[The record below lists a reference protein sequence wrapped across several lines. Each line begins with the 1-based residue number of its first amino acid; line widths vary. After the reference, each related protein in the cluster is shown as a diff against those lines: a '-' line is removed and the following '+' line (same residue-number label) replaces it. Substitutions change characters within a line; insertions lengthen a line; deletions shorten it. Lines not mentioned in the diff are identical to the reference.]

1 MEIKQIP
8 LSLVIPSPMNPRK
21 TFDEGELQEL
31 ADNIEKQG
39 LLQPI
44 TVRPIKYPSNEYG
57 DRPDKYEIV
66 CGERRYRAMCRLSD
80 KWAIMDEVAPKGETY
95 NRFSEI
101 ASIVREMTD
110 EEAFD
115 AMITENLQR
124 KDVDAMEEA
133 FAFGQLQK
141 KGSSIQ
147 DIALR
152 CGKSIRFVQDRIK
165 LNSLIPELMK
175 ALKEDKMPISAAMI
189 ICKVTEEQQHMYYK
203 QYIDNYQGFTTATAS
218 GFVKGLFRN
227 LTDAVWN
234 QQPDYAGGCDT
245 SCGECPFNTCNH
257 GCLFYE
263 MKATDGQ
270 CTCEDKFIAKTVA
283 YIADYLRSND
293 DTLVKA
299 GQPLEKGKAVIA
311 IGDDYYAPGSIKK
324 LKAAVRA
331 KVKELGYEMV
341 EPSSQFKGRC
351 FYCIDDERTQAFLES
366 GECYR
371 VIQLGNYNYIRIE
384 QQAWYLK
391 KDDHTTNVD
400 SNGLP
405 LKVQELVNKYKQE
418 KSLLPSSY
426 VVRGCEALGEH
437 GQIKDLKGLDNAEF
451 ILAYSMMIDGNRE
464 LSVAL
469 GLGDYPQS
477 EEITNYVATHMDM
490 APFILRGWMKHA
502 LKVGPNILEINAIRS
517 LARPLI
523 DRLGEI
529 WCPTEYNEARE
540 KVKEKFS
547 KNEKKIAA
555 QLKALGYTIDGEK
568 IETEAPVAEATPAK
582 RPISIEKQ
590 FKEMKK
596 KQPDALLLFRV
607 GDFYEAFH
615 QDAEILAKVQ
625 NLTTTKKSDGIV
637 LAGFPH
643 HALDK
648 YVPMLVRA
656 KHRVAIVEQLEDLK
670 KVTEHGKD

>member
-1 MEIKQIP
+1 MEVK
-8 LSLVIPSPMNPRK
+8 SLKLVSVHPSPMNPRK
-21 TFDEGELQEL
+21 TFDEAALKELSE
-31 ADNIEKQG
+31 NIRQQG

-44 TVRPIKYPSNEYG
+44 TVRPVADNTE
-57 DRPDKYEIV
+57 YEIV
-66 CGERRYRAMCRLSD
+66 CGERRYRAYRILFEETELNNELPFNPWDEIM
-80 KWAIMDEVAPKGETY
+80 AIVK
-95 NRFSEI
+95 
-101 ASIVREMTD
+101 EMSD

-124 KDVDAMEEA
+124 QNVDPMEEA

-152 CGKSIRFVQDRIK
+152 FGKSVRFVQDRIK
-165 LNSLIPELMK
+165 LNALIPELMK
-175 ALKEDKMPISAAMI
+175 ALKEEKMPISAAMI
-189 ICKVTEEQQHMYYK
+189 ICKVTDEQQRAYFK
-203 QYIDNYQGFTTATAS
+203 QYNDSYQGFTTATAS
-218 GFVKGLFRN
+218 GFVKGLFLN
-227 LTDAVWN
+227 ITDAVWKG
-234 QQPDYAGGCDT
+234 DAEYAGGCGT
-245 SCGECPFNTCNH
+245 SCSECPFNTCNH

-270 CTCEDKFIAKTVA
+270 CTCEEKFIAKTVA
-283 YIADYLRSND
+283 YIADYLRSKD
-293 DTLVKA
+293 DVLVKA

-311 IGDDYYAPGSIKK
+311 IGDDSYAPGSIKK
-324 LKAAVRA
+324 LKEAVRA
-331 KVKELGYEMV
+331 KVNELGYEMV
-341 EPSSQFKGRC
+341 EPSKTFKHQCYYG
-351 FYCIDDERTQAFLES
+351 IDDERTQAFLKS

-391 KDDHTTNVD
+391 KDDQTTNVD

-426 VVRGCEALGEH
+426 VVRVARLLDNR
-437 GQIKDLKGLDNAEF
+437 QIKNLKGLDNAEF
-451 ILAYSMMIDGNRE
+451 ILAYSMMVDNNRE
-464 LSVAL
+464 LCIAL
-469 GLGDYPQS
+469 GLGDYPS
-477 EEITNYVATHMDM
+477 AEEITNYVASHMDM

-502 LKVGPNILEINAIRS
+502 LRYGTTILEINEMRT
-517 LARPLI
+517 LAKPLI

-529 WCPTEYNEARE
+529 WCPTEYQEARD
-540 KVKEKFS
+540 KVNEKFS
-547 KNEKKIAA
+547 KSEKKITA

-568 IETEAPVAEATPAK
+568 IETEAPAAETTPAK

-596 KQPDALLLFRV
+596 KHPDALLLFRV
-607 GDFYEAFH
+607 GDFYETFH
-615 QDAEILAKVQ
+615 EDAEKAAEVLGI
-625 NLTTTKKSDGIV
+625 TITKRGKTM

-643 HALDK
+643 HALDTYLPK
-648 YVPMLVRA
+648 LTKAGV
-656 KHRVAIVEQLEDLK
+656 RVAVCEQLEDPK
-670 KVTEHGKD
+670 K

>member
-1 MEIKQIP
+1 MEVKSIK
-8 LSLVIPSPMNPRK
+8 LASVHPSPMNPRK
-21 TFDEGELQEL
+21 TFDEVALKELSE
-31 ADNIEKQG
+31 NIRQQG

-44 TVRPIKYPSNEYG
+44 TVRPVADNTE
-57 DRPDKYEIV
+57 YEIV
-66 CGERRYRAMCRLSD
+66 CGERRYRAYSILFEETEHNNELPFNPWDEIM
-80 KWAIMDEVAPKGETY
+80 AIVK
-95 NRFSEI
+95 
-101 ASIVREMTD
+101 EMSD

-124 KDVDAMEEA
+124 QDVDPMEEA

-152 CGKSIRFVQDRIK
+152 FGKSIRFVRDRIK

-234 QQPDYAGGCDT
+234 QQPDYAGGCNT

-270 CTCEDKFIAKTVA
+270 CTCEDKFIAKTVS
-283 YIADYLRSND
+283 YIANYLRSND
-293 DTLVKA
+293 DTLVKT

-311 IGDDYYAPGSIKK
+311 IGDDSYAPGVIKK
-324 LKAAVRA
+324 LKEAIRA
-331 KVKELGYEMV
+331 KVKELGYEIV
-341 EPSSQFKGRC
+341 DPSSQFKGRC
-351 FYCIDDERTQAFLES
+351 WYELDDERTQAFLES

-371 VIQLGNYNYIRIE
+371 VIQLGSYNYIRIE
-384 QQAWYLK
+384 QQTWYLK
-391 KDDHTTNVD
+391 KDDQTTNVG

-405 LKVQELVNKYKQE
+405 IKVQELISKYNSE
-418 KSLLPSSY
+418 KTSLPFTLVSQ
-426 VVRGCEALGEH
+426 GCKALGEH
-437 GQIKDLKGLDNAEF
+437 GHIKDLKGLDNSEF
-451 ILAYSMMIDGNRE
+451 VLAYSMMVKNNRE
-464 LSVAL
+464 LCNVL
-469 GLGDYPQS
+469 GLGDYPS
-477 EEITNYVATHMDM
+477 AEEITNYVAGHLEM
-490 APFILRGWMKHA
+490 APFILRAWMKHA
-502 LKVGPNILEINAIRS
+502 LCSGAPILTLDEVKH
-517 LARPLI
+517 LAKPHI

-529 WCPTEYNEARE
+529 WCPDEYQDARE
-540 KVKEKFS
+540 KVNEKFS
-547 KNEKKIAA
+547 KSEKKIAS
-555 QLKALGYTIDGEK
+555 QLKALGYTLDGKK
-568 IETEAPVAEATPAK
+568 IESETPAAETTPAK

-596 KQPDALLLFRV
+596 KYPDALLIFRV
-607 GDFYEAFH
+607 NDYYELFNE
-615 QDAEILAKVQ
+615 DAEKAAELLQI
-625 NLTTTKKSDGIV
+625 TITKRGKKMV
-637 LAGFPH
+637 AGFPH
-643 HALDK
+643 HALDA
-648 YVPMLVRA
+648 YVRKLTKAGV
-656 KHRVAIVEQLEDLK
+656 RVAVCEQLEAPK
-670 KVTEHGKD
+670 K

>member
-1 MEIKQIP
+1 MEVK
-8 LSLVIPSPMNPRK
+8 SLKLASVNPSPMNPRK
-21 TFDEGELQEL
+21 TFDEAALKELSE
-31 ADNIEKQG
+31 NIRQQG

-44 TVRPIKYPSNEYG
+44 TVRPAADTE
-57 DRPDKYEIV
+57 YEIV
-66 CGERRYRAMCRLSD
+66 CGERRYRAYRILFEETEHNNELPFNPWGEIM
-80 KWAIMDEVAPKGETY
+80 AIVK
-95 NRFSEI
+95 
-101 ASIVREMTD
+101 EMSD

-124 KDVDAMEEA
+124 QDVDPMEEA

-152 CGKSIRFVQDRIK
+152 FGKSVRFVQDRIK

-175 ALKEDKMPISAAMI
+175 ALKEEKMPISAAMI
-189 ICKVTEEQQHMYYK
+189 ICKVTDEQQRAYYK
-203 QYIDNYQGFTTATAS
+203 QYNDNYQGFSTATAS
-218 GFVKGLFRN
+218 GFVKGLFLN
-227 LTDAVWN
+227 ITDAVWKN
-234 QQPDYAGGCDT
+234 DAEFAGGCLIP
-245 SCGECPFNTCNH
+245 CGECPYNTCNH

-270 CTCEDKFIAKTVA
+270 CTCEEKFIAKTVA
-283 YIADYLRSND
+283 YVAGYLQGND
-293 DTLVKA
+293 STLVKA

-311 IGDDYYAPGSIKK
+311 IGDDSYAPNSIKK
-324 LKAAVRA
+324 LKAAIRA
-331 KVKELGYEMV
+331 KVEELGYEMV

-351 FYCIDDERTQAFLES
+351 FYDIDDERTQAFLES

-391 KDDHTTNVD
+391 KDDKTTNVD

-405 LKVQELVNKYKQE
+405 LKVQELVSKYKSE
-418 KSLLPSSY
+418 KTTLPHILVSQ
-426 VVRGCEALGEH
+426 GCKAIGEH
-437 GQIKDLKGLDNAEF
+437 GHIKDLKGLDNSEF
-451 ILAYSMMIDGNRE
+451 VLAYSMMVKNNRE
-464 LSVAL
+464 LCNEL
-469 GLGDYPQS
+469 GLGDYPS
-477 EEITNYVATHMDM
+477 AEEITNYVATHMDM

-502 LKVGPNILEINAIRS
+502 LRVGTNILEINEMRV
-517 LARPLI
+517 LAKPLI

-529 WCPTEYNEARE
+529 WCPTEYNEARD

-547 KNEKKIAA
+547 KSEKKITV

-568 IETEAPVAEATPAK
+568 IETEAPAAEPIPAK

-596 KQPDALLLFRV
+596 KHPDALLIFRV
-607 GDFYEAFH
+607 NDYYELFNE
-615 QDAEILAKVQ
+615 DAEKAAELLQI
-625 NLTTTKKSDGIV
+625 TITKRGKKMV
-637 LAGFPH
+637 AGFPH
-643 HALDK
+643 HALDTYLPK
-648 YVPMLVRA
+648 LTKAGV
-656 KHRVAIVEQLEDLK
+656 RVAICEQLEAHK
-670 KVTEHGKD
+670 K

>member
-1 MEIKQIP
+1 MDFQKIP
-8 LSLVIPSPMNPRK
+8 LDSVKPSPMNPRK
-21 TFDEGELQEL
+21 TFDEEAVQEL
-31 ADNIEKQG
+31 ASNIEKQG
-39 LLQPI
+39 LIQPI
-44 TVRPIKYPSNEYG
+44 TVRPRVVQIALGEEVADG
-57 DRPDKYEIV
+57 YEIV
-66 CGERRYRAMCRLSD
+66 CGERRYRAYCILKAKEDNLNIERTAAHCKKHD
-80 KWAIMDEVAPKGETY
+80 
-95 NRFSEI
+95 RFQ
-101 ASIVREMTD
+101 SIPAMIREMSD

-124 KDVDAMEEA
+124 QDVDPMEEA

-152 CGKSIRFVQDRIK
+152 FGKSIRFVQDRIK
-165 LNSLIPELMK
+165 LNSLIPELIK
-175 ALKEDKMPISAAMI
+175 ALKEEKIPISAAMI
-189 ICKVTEEQQHMYYK
+189 ICKVTDEQQRAYYK
-203 QYIDNYQGFTTATAS
+203 QYNDSYQGFTTATAS
-218 GFVKGLFRN
+218 GFVKGLFLN
-227 LTDAVWN
+227 ITDAVWKS
-234 QQPDYAGGCDT
+234 DTEFAGGCLIP
-245 SCGECPFNTCNH
+245 CGECPYNTCNH

-270 CTCEDKFIAKTVA
+270 CTCEEKFIAKTVA
-283 YIADYLRSND
+283 YVAKYLRGND
-293 DTLVKA
+293 STLVKA

-311 IGDDYYAPGSIKK
+311 IGDDSYAPGSIKK
-324 LKAAVRA
+324 LKAAIRD
-331 KVKELGYEMV
+331 KVKELGYEIV
-341 EPSSQFKGRC
+341 DPSSQFKSRC
-351 FYCIDDERTQAFLES
+351 WYDIDDERTQAFLES

-391 KDDHTTNVD
+391 KDDQTTNVD

-405 LKVQELVNKYKQE
+405 LKVQELVSKYKQE

-451 ILAYSMMIDGNRE
+451 ILAYSMMVDNNRE
-464 LSVAL
+464 LCIAL
-469 GLGDYPQS
+469 GLGDYPS
-477 EEITNYVATHMDM
+477 AEEITNYVASHMDM

-502 LKVGPNILEINAIRS
+502 LRYGSTILEINEMRT
-517 LARPLI
+517 LAKPLI

-529 WCPTEYNEARE
+529 WCPVEYNEARD
-540 KVKEKFS
+540 KVNEKFS

-555 QLKALGYTIDGEK
+555 QLKALGYTIDGKK
-568 IETEAPVAEATPAK
+568 IETEAPAAETTPVK

-596 KQPDALLLFRV
+596 KHPDALLLFRV
-607 GDFYEAFH
+607 GDFYETFH
-615 QDAEILAKVQ
+615 EDAEKAAEVLGI
-625 NLTTTKKSDGIV
+625 TITKRGKTM

-643 HALDK
+643 HALDTYLPK
-648 YVPMLVRA
+648 LTKAGV
-656 KHRVAIVEQLEDLK
+656 RVAICEQLESPK
-670 KVTEHGKD
+670 K

>member
-1 MEIKQIP
+1 MEVK
-8 LSLVIPSPMNPRK
+8 SLKLVSVHPSPMNPRK
-21 TFDEGELQEL
+21 TFDEAALKELSE
-31 ADNIEKQG
+31 NIRQQG

-44 TVRPIKYPSNEYG
+44 TVRPVADNTE
-57 DRPDKYEIV
+57 YEIV
-66 CGERRYRAMCRLSD
+66 CGERRYRAYRILFEETELNNELPFNPWDEIM
-80 KWAIMDEVAPKGETY
+80 AIVK
-95 NRFSEI
+95 
-101 ASIVREMTD
+101 EMSD

-124 KDVDAMEEA
+124 QNVDPMEEA

-152 CGKSIRFVQDRIK
+152 FGKSIRFVQDRIK
-165 LNSLIPELMK
+165 LNALIPELMK
-175 ALKEDKMPISAAMI
+175 ALKEEKMPISAAMI
-189 ICKVTEEQQHMYYK
+189 ICKVTDEQQRAYFK
-203 QYIDNYQGFTTATAS
+203 QYNDSYQGFTTATAS
-218 GFVKGLFRN
+218 GFVKGLFLN
-227 LTDAVWN
+227 ITDAVWKG
-234 QQPDYAGGCDT
+234 DAEYAGGCGT
-245 SCGECPFNTCNH
+245 SCSECPFNTCNH

-270 CTCEDKFIAKTVA
+270 CTCEEKFIAKTVA
-283 YIADYLRSND
+283 YIADYLRSKD
-293 DTLVKA
+293 DVLVKA

-311 IGDDYYAPGSIKK
+311 IGDDSYAPGSIKK
-324 LKAAVRA
+324 LKEAVRA
-331 KVKELGYEMV
+331 KVNELGYEMV
-341 EPSSQFKGRC
+341 EPSKTFKHQCYYG
-351 FYCIDDERTQAFLES
+351 IDDERTQAFLKS

-391 KDDHTTNVD
+391 KDDQTTNVD

-426 VVRGCEALGEH
+426 VVRVARLLDNR
-437 GQIKDLKGLDNAEF
+437 QIKNLKGLDNAEF
-451 ILAYSMMIDGNRE
+451 ILAYSMMVDNNRE
-464 LSVAL
+464 LCIAL
-469 GLGDYPQS
+469 GLGDYPS
-477 EEITNYVATHMDM
+477 AEEITNYVASHMDM

-502 LKVGPNILEINAIRS
+502 LRYGTTILEINEMRT
-517 LARPLI
+517 LAKPLI

-529 WCPTEYNEARE
+529 WCPTEYQEARD
-540 KVKEKFS
+540 KVNEKFS
-547 KNEKKIAA
+547 KSEKKITA

-568 IETEAPVAEATPAK
+568 IETEAPAAETTPAK

-596 KQPDALLLFRV
+596 KHPDALLLFRV
-607 GDFYEAFH
+607 GDFYETFH
-615 QDAEILAKVQ
+615 EDAEKAAEVLGI
-625 NLTTTKKSDGIV
+625 TITKRGKTM

-643 HALDK
+643 HALDTYLPK
-648 YVPMLVRA
+648 LTKAGV
-656 KHRVAIVEQLEDLK
+656 RVAVCEQLEDPK
-670 KVTEHGKD
+670 K

>member
-8 LSLVIPSPMNPRK
+8 LASVHPSPMNPRK
-21 TFDEGELQEL
+21 TFDEAALKELSE
-31 ADNIEKQG
+31 NIRQQG

-44 TVRPIKYPSNEYG
+44 TVRPMADDNG
-57 DRPDKYEIV
+57 YEIV
-66 CGERRYRAMCRLSD
+66 CGERRYRAYRIL
-80 KWAIMDEVAPKGETY
+80 AE
-95 NRFSEI
+95 
-101 ASIVREMTD
+101 EMTIKEIPFHPWNEIMAIVKEMSD

-124 KDVDAMEEA
+124 QDVDPIEEA

-141 KGSSIQ
+141 NGSSIQ

-152 CGKSIRFVQDRIK
+152 FGKSIRFVQDRIK

-175 ALKEDKMPISAAMI
+175 ALKEEKMPISAAMI
-189 ICKVTEEQQHMYYK
+189 ICKVTDEQQRAYFK
-203 QYIDNYQGFTTATAS
+203 QYNDSYQGFTTATAS
-218 GFVKGLFRN
+218 GFVKGLFLN
-227 LTDAVWN
+227 ITDAVWKG
-234 QQPDYAGGCDT
+234 DAEFAGGCGT

-283 YIADYLRSND
+283 YIAEYLLSND
-293 DTLVKA
+293 ASLVKA

-311 IGDDYYAPGSIKK
+311 ISDDSYAPGSIKK
-324 LKAAVRA
+324 LKEAIRA
-331 KVKELGYEMV
+331 KVRELGYEIV
-341 EPSSQFKGRC
+341 EPSRVFKHQCYYG
-351 FYCIDDERTQAFLES
+351 IDDERTQAFLES

-391 KDDHTTNVD
+391 KDDKTTNVD
-400 SNGLP
+400 KNGLP
-405 LKVQELVNKYKQE
+405 VKVQELVSKYKQE

-426 VVRGCEALGEH
+426 VVRGCDALGEH

-451 ILAYSMMIDGNRE
+451 ILAYSMMVDNNRE
-464 LSVAL
+464 LCIAL
-469 GLGDYPQS
+469 GLGDYPS
-477 EEITNYVATHMDM
+477 AEEITNYVASHMDM

-502 LKVGPNILEINAIRS
+502 LRYGTTILEINEMRT
-517 LARPLI
+517 LAKPLI

-529 WCPTEYNEARE
+529 WCPTEYYEARD
-540 KVKEKFS
+540 KVNEKFS
-547 KNEKKIAA
+547 KSEKKITA
-555 QLKALGYTIDGEK
+555 QLKALGYTIDGKK
-568 IETEAPVAEATPAK
+568 IETEAPAAETAPLK

-596 KQPDALLLFRV
+596 KHPDSILIFRV
-607 GDFYEAFH
+607 GDFYELFH
-615 QDAEILAKVQ
+615 KDAEKAAEVLKITI
-625 NLTTTKKSDGIV
+625 TTRGKTMV
-637 LAGFPH
+637 AGFPH
-643 HALDK
+643 HALDTYLPK
-648 YVPMLVRA
+648 LVKA
-656 KHRVAIVEQLEDLK
+656 GLKVAICEQLESPK
-670 KVTEHGKD
+670 K

>member
-1 MEIKQIP
+1 MEVK
-8 LSLVIPSPMNPRK
+8 SLKLASVHPSSMNPRK
-21 TFDEGELQEL
+21 TFDEAALKELSE
-31 ADNIEKQG
+31 NIRQQG

-44 TVRPIKYPSNEYG
+44 TVRPVADNTE
-57 DRPDKYEIV
+57 YEIV
-66 CGERRYRAMCRLSD
+66 CGERRYRAYRILFEETEHNNELPFNPWDEIM
-80 KWAIMDEVAPKGETY
+80 AIVK
-95 NRFSEI
+95 
-101 ASIVREMTD
+101 EMSD

-124 KDVDAMEEA
+124 QDVDPMEEA

-152 CGKSIRFVQDRIK
+152 FGKSIRFVQDRIK

-189 ICKVTEEQQHMYYK
+189 ICKVTDEQQRAYFK
-203 QYIDNYQGFTTATAS
+203 QYNDSYQGFTTATAS
-218 GFVKGLFRN
+218 GFVKGLFLN
-227 LTDAVWN
+227 ITDAVWKG
-234 QQPDYAGGCDT
+234 DAEYAGGCGT
-245 SCGECPFNTCNH
+245 SCSECSFNTCNH

-270 CTCEDKFIAKTVA
+270 CTCEDKFITKTVA

-324 LKAAVRA
+324 LKTAVRA

-351 FYCIDDERTQAFLES
+351 FYGIDDERTQAFLES

-391 KDDHTTNVD
+391 KDDQTTNVD

-405 LKVQELVNKYKQE
+405 LKVQELVSKYKSE
-418 KSLLPSSY
+418 KNTLPYTLVSQ
-426 VVRGCEALGEH
+426 GCKALSEH

-451 ILAYSMMIDGNRE
+451 ILAYSMMVKNNRE
-464 LSVAL
+464 LCNAL
-469 GLGDYPQS
+469 GLGDDPKA
-477 EEITNYVATHMDM
+477 EEITNYVAGHFEM
-490 APFILRGWMKHA
+490 APFILRAWMKRA
-502 LKVGPNILEINAIRS
+502 LDRETTILIRNEVMRM
-517 LARPLI
+517 AEPYI

-529 WCPTEYNEARE
+529 WCPVEYNEAHN

-547 KNEKKIAA
+547 KNEKKITA

-568 IETEAPVAEATPAK
+568 IETESTAAETIPAK

-590 FKEMKK
+590 FKAMKK
-596 KQPDALLLFRV
+596 KHPDALLLFRV
-607 GDFYEAFH
+607 GDFYETFH
-615 QDAEILAKVQ
+615 EDAEKAAEVLGI
-625 NLTTTKKSDGIV
+625 TITKRGKTM

-643 HALDK
+643 HALDTYLPK
-648 YVPMLVRA
+648 LTRA
-656 KHRVAIVEQLEDLK
+656 RVRVAICEQLEAPQK
-670 KVTEHGKD
+670 

>member
-1 MEIKQIP
+1 MEIRQIP
-8 LSLVIPSPMNPRK
+8 LSLVCPSPMNPRK
-21 TFDEGELQEL
+21 TFGEEELKEL

-44 TVRPIKYPSNEYG
+44 TVRPIQDPTKFPASNG
-57 DRPDKYEIV
+57 VAPQYEII
-66 CGERRYRAMCRLSD
+66 CGERRYRAFVKLSD
-80 KWAIMDEVAPKGETY
+80 EWAGMDCIAPKGETY

-101 ASIVREMTD
+101 SAIVREMTD

-124 KDVDAMEEA
+124 KDVDPMEEA
-133 FAFGQLQK
+133 FAFGQLVK
-141 KGSSIQ
+141 NGKTVEEV
-147 DIALR
+147 AAR
-152 CGKSIRFVQDRIK
+152 FGKSIRFVQDRIK
-165 LNSLIPELMK
+165 LNALIPELMK
-175 ALKEDKMPISAAMI
+175 EVKEDKMPISAAMI
-189 ICKVTEEQQHMYYK
+189 ICKVTDEQQRAYFK
-203 QYIDNYQGFTTATAS
+203 QYNDSYQGFTTATAS
-218 GFVKGLFRN
+218 GFVKGLFLN
-227 LTDAVWN
+227 ITDAVWKN
-234 QQPDYAGGCDT
+234 DAEYAGGCGT
-245 SCGECPFNTCNH
+245 SCSECPFNTCNH

-270 CTCEDKFIAKTVA
+270 CTCEEKFIAKTVA
-283 YIADYLRSND
+283 YIAEYLQSND

-311 IGDDYYAPGSIKK
+311 IGDNSYAPGRIKK
-324 LKAAVRA
+324 LKDAVRA
-331 KVKELGYEMV
+331 KVNELGYEMV
-341 EPSSQFKGRC
+341 EPSKTFKHQCYYG
-351 FYCIDDERTQAFLES
+351 IDDERTQAFLKR

-384 QQAWYLK
+384 HQAWYLK
-391 KDDHTTNVD
+391 KDDQTTNVD

-426 VVRGCEALGEH
+426 VVRGCEALGKH
-437 GQIKDLKGLDNAEF
+437 GHIKDLKGLDNTEF

-469 GLGDYPQS
+469 GLGDYPQP
-477 EEITNYVATHMDM
+477 EEITNYVATHIDM
-490 APFILRGWMKHA
+490 APFIMRGWMKHA
-502 LKVGPNILEINAIRS
+502 LKVGPNIHEINAIRS

-547 KNEKKIAA
+547 KSEKKITA

-568 IETEAPVAEATPAK
+568 IETEAPAAETTPAK

-596 KQPDALLLFRV
+596 KHPDALLIFRV
-607 GDFYEAFH
+607 GDFYEIYDE
-615 QDAEILAKVQ
+615 DAEKAAKIL
-625 NLTTTKKSDGIV
+625 NLTITKRGKKM
-637 LAGFPH
+637 LCGFPY
-643 HALDK
+643 HALDIYLPK
-648 YVPMLVRA
+648 IIHAGHRA
-656 KHRVAIVEQLEDLK
+656 AIYEQLDDPK
-670 KVTEHGKD
+670 K

>member
-1 MEIKQIP
+1 MEVKSLK
-8 LSLVIPSPMNPRK
+8 LSSVHPSPMNPRK
-21 TFDEGELQEL
+21 TFDEVALKELSE
-31 ADNIEKQG
+31 NIRQQG

-44 TVRPIKYPSNEYG
+44 TVRPVADTE
-57 DRPDKYEIV
+57 YEIV
-66 CGERRYRAMCRLSD
+66 CGERRYRAYRILFEGAEENNELPFNPWDEIM
-80 KWAIMDEVAPKGETY
+80 AIVK
-95 NRFSEI
+95 
-101 ASIVREMTD
+101 EMSD

-124 KDVDAMEEA
+124 QDVDPMEEA

-152 CGKSIRFVQDRIK
+152 FGKSVRFVQDRIK

-175 ALKEDKMPISAAMI
+175 VLKEEKMPISAAMI
-189 ICKVTEEQQHMYYK
+189 ICKVTDEQQRAYYK
-203 QYIDNYQGFTTATAS
+203 QYNDNYQGFSTATAS
-218 GFVKGLFRN
+218 GFVKGLFLN
-227 LTDAVWN
+227 ITDAVWKN
-234 QQPDYAGGCDT
+234 DAEFAGGCLIP
-245 SCGECPFNTCNH
+245 CGECPYNTCNH

-270 CTCEDKFIAKTVA
+270 CTCEEKFIAKTVA
-283 YIADYLRSND
+283 YVAGYLQGND
-293 DTLVKA
+293 STLVKA

-311 IGDDYYAPGSIKK
+311 IGDDSYAPNSIKK
-324 LKAAVRA
+324 LKAAIRA
-331 KVKELGYEMV
+331 KVEELGYEMV
-341 EPSSQFKGRC
+341 EPSTQFKGRC
-351 FYCIDDERTQAFLES
+351 WYDIDDERTQAFLES

-418 KSLLPSSY
+418 QSLLPSSF

-437 GQIKDLKGLDNAEF
+437 GHIKDLKGLDNAEF

-607 GDFYEAFH
+607 GDFYETFH
-615 QDAEILAKVQ
+615 EDAEKAAEVLGI
-625 NLTTTKKSDGIV
+625 TITKRGKTM

-643 HALDK
+643 HALDTYLPK
-648 YVPMLVRA
+648 LVHA
-656 KHRVAIVEQLEDLK
+656 GLKVAVCEQLEAPK
-670 KVTEHGKD
+670 K